1 MMMLLADF
9 LTRFTS
15 PILLAVLVAYCP
27 HPTDD
32 HLMSL
37 YKYLQQLKLAAV
49 TISETTSTK

>member
-1 MMMLLADF
+1 MFLLAGF

-15 PILLAVLVAYCP
+15 PILLAVPVAYCP

-32 HLMSL
+32 HFMSL